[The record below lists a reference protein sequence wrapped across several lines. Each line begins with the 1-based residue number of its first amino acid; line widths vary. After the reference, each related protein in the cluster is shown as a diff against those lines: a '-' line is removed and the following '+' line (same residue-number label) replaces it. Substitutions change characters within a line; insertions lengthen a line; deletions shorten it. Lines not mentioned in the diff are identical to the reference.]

1 MPLYESTQHIE
12 NQTGP
17 TTFDLTAD
25 IIPELGAGG
34 VTFKN
39 VLTDF
44 EYILTNKLLDKNTH
58 TVIEHKLDN
67 DYFYVTLQT
76 NKSEFKIE
84 IDIFTGKISS
94 MVCRQGYQ
102 GKLLNGFGIN
112 SKISELLKADN
123 NIGFDLVHSFFTR
136 YPFDGLVIYAPINL
150 VDSIYSAT
158 VDGKTIPDFNIET
171 IEILDMDFAKEH
183 FKDTLFIE

>member
-1 MPLYESTQHIE
+1 MKARRRIE
-12 NQTGP
+12 NQSGLI
-17 TTFDLTAD
+17 TFDLAAD
-25 IIPELGAGG
+25 IIPEVGAGG

-44 EYILTNKLLDKNTH
+44 EYILTNKLLNKNTNSA
-58 TVIEHKLDN
+58 IEHKLDN

-76 NKSEFKIE
+76 NKNEFKIE

-94 MVCRQGYQ
+94 MVCGQGYQ

-112 SKISELLKADN
+112 SKMSELLKTDN
-123 NIGFDLVHSFFTR
+123 NISFDLDNSFFTR
-136 YPFDGLVIYAPINL
+136 YPFDGLVIYAPIDL

-158 VDGKTIPDFNIET
+158 VNGENIPDFKIQT
-171 IEILDMDFAKEH
+171 IEILAIDFAKEL
-183 FKDTLFIE
+183 FKDTLLIE